1 MKPSVVQPILLI
13 ILGALWLLK
22 STAMLPET
30 STLLALLLAAA
41 GIVLALLDGVTKSTV
56 VSSPLLIYAGAAI
69 YLYDHY
75 FVRFSHVA
83 AVGMM
88 LLGIL
93 LLLARSDRIPERRQ
107 PRRRNDTPYSK

>member
-1 MKPSVVQPILLI
+1 MKPSIVQPILLI

-22 STAMLPET
+22 STALLPET
-30 STLLALLLAAA
+30 SILLALLLAAA
-41 GIVLALLDGVTKSTV
+41 GVILGLLDGLTKSTV
-56 VSSPLLIYAGAAI
+56 VSSPMLVYAGAAI

-83 AVGMM
+83 AFGMM

-93 LLLARSDRIPERRQ
+93 LLLARSDRIPERRL
-107 PRRRNDTPYSK
+107 PRRRT